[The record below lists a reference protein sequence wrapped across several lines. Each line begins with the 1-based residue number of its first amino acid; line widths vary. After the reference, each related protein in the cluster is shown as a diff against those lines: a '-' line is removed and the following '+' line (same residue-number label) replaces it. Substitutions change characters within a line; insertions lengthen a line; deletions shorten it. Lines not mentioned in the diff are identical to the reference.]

1 MRNLFKI
8 NVIYKQVAQSSV
20 SLLMIDELTND
31 LTSIGSIKIAIES
44 GVGEALTV
52 LNKAGEEAQAEVSH
66 LFGLETSISIE
77 VR

>member
-44 GVGEALTV
+44 GVGEALKV
-52 LNKAGEEAQAEVSH
+52 LNKAGEEAQTEVSH
-66 LFGLETSISIE
+66 LLGLATSISIE